1 MKLLKVIWFGAALLS
16 VLSILGCGAD
26 PCPAQEQV
34 NLSATQSGEGTDK
47 SPKNVKM
54 KISTPDGDMS
64 MNMKI
69 SENNFSMSIVL
80 PKNRRSNE
88 DKRQ

>member
-1 MKLLKVIWFGAALLS
+1 MKFLRILFLGATIVSMLS
-16 VLSILGCGAD
+16 LLGCNTE

-64 MNMKI
+64 MNMHI

-80 PKNRRSNE
+80 PKTRRSNE